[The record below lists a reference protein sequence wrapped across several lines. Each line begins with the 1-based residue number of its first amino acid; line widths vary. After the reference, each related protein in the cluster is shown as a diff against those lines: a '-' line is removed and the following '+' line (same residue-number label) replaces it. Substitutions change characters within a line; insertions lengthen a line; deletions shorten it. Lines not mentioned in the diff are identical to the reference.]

1 VRHASSFGPFSPQR
15 GVEVALSWGMIFLLR
30 DKFLLTWIFFLIIL
44 IFKSANHETF
54 QGLTANSHWPSGL
67 REWEL
72 AVPTSEP
79 K

>member
-1 VRHASSFGPFSPQR
+1 
-15 GVEVALSWGMIFLLR
+15 
-30 DKFLLTWIFFLIIL
+30 LTWIFFLIML

-54 QGLTANSHWPSGL
+54 QGLIANHIGLSGS

-72 AVPTSEP
+72 EVPTSEP